1 MELLDKD
8 GTRKVLGIT
17 TEKLNLN
24 ILILQH
30 CLKHN
35 KLDVTQ
41 DPESFKKALNSEAM
55 LNIFMCRDMN
65 TSNLNLY
72 VLQEK
77 LKSKESKQKVE
88 KL

>member
-8 GTRKVLGIT
+8 ATRKVLGIT

-30 CLKHN
+30 CLKQN
-35 KLDVTQ
+35 KLDVAQ

-65 TSNLNLY
+65 ISNLNLY
-72 VLQEK
+72 TLQEK
-77 LKSKESKQKVE
+77 LKSKESKKKEE